1 LKYLLDTNVLS
12 ELFKRQPEPKVVRWI
27 TEAEIG
33 SLFLS
38 VLTLGEIRKG
48 VEKMEKG
55 ARKSRLIQFL
65 EKDIPAQFED
75 RILAVDAEVGE
86 AWGIL
91 EAQAGRPLSTVDA
104 LLAATALAHN
114 LTLVTRNTQDFAFHH
129 LKILNPW
136 E

>member
-1 LKYLLDTNVLS
+1 MLSRLK
-12 ELFKRQPEPKVVRWI
+12 
-27 TEAEIG
+27 TEAEKE

-48 VEKMEKG
+48 VEKMERG
-55 ARKSRLIQFL
+55 ARKNRLIQFL

-86 AWGIL
+86 TWGIL
-91 EAQAGRPLSTVDA
+91 EAQTGRPLSTVDT
-104 LLAATALAHN
+104 LLAATALTHN
-114 LTLVTRNTQDFAFHH
+114 LTLVTRNIQDFAFHH

-136 E
+136 L

>member
-12 ELFKRQPEPKVVRWI
+12 ELFKKQPESKVVEWVAAADR
-27 TEAEIG
+27 E

-48 VEKMEKG
+48 VEGMEKG
-55 ARKSRLIQFL
+55 SRKARLIQFL
-65 EKDIPAQFED
+65 EKDLSAQFGE
-75 RILAVDAEVGE
+75 RILAVDAETAE
-86 AWGIL
+86 TWGVL
-91 EAQAGRPLSTVDA
+91 EARSPRPLPTVDA

-114 LTLVTRNTQDFAFHH
+114 LTLVTRNTQDFHFQS
-129 LKILNPW
+129 LKLLNPW

>member
-1 LKYLLDTNVLS
+1 MKYLLDTNVLS